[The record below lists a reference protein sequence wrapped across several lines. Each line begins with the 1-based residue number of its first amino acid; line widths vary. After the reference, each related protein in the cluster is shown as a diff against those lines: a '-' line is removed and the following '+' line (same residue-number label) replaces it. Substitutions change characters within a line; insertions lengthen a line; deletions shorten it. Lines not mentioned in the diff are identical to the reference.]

1 MNSRDKRYEGLRVAI
16 RNALNQ
22 LQSQHLRLG
31 KVERVA
37 KREDDPDPSVS
48 NSAPFIKRP
57 VRKRGQAF

>member
-31 KVERVA
+31 KVERVV
-37 KREDDPDPSVS
+37 KGQDDPDPSVS
-48 NSAPFIKRP
+48 NPAPFIPKPARRP
-57 VRKRGQAF
+57 R